1 MPAAVPTFMPSLPT
15 SVPSLPTFMPTAAST
30 SMPAVAFTFIPA
42 AASTSMPAV
51 AFTFIPAAASTST
64 PAAVFRFI
72 GYAPALGAA
81 PNETVY
87 SHSPDAQ
94 GCSRPTGG
102 DSTSRDHAPARPS
115 PRYICPLR

>member
-1 MPAAVPTFMPSLPT
+1 MPAAVPT
-15 SVPSLPTFMPTAAST
+15 SVPSLPTFMSTAAST
-30 SMPAVAFTFIPA
+30 SMPAVALTFIPA
-42 AASTSMPAV
+42 AAPTSTPAVDFTSMPA
-51 AFTFIPAAASTST
+51 AAPTST

-81 PNETVY
+81 PNETVD
-87 SHSPDAQ
+87 SHPPLAQ

-102 DSTSRDHAPARPS
+102 DSAARGHAPAPPP